1 MNGEHLTIA
10 LIAAIG
16 LTWAA
21 LAAWR
26 SSRLLKPMTN
36 GWSTDVTEK
45 LGEIKGMLE
54 AHVNDKR
61 AHNANPEG
69 MIR

>member
-1 MNGEHLTIA
+1 MNGEHLIIA

-16 LTWAA
+16 PTWAA

-26 SSRLLKPMTN
+26 SSRLLKPMAN
-36 GWSTDVTEK
+36 GWSVNVTEK
-45 LGEIKGMLE
+45 LGLIEGLLQ
-54 AHVNDKR
+54 AHINDNR